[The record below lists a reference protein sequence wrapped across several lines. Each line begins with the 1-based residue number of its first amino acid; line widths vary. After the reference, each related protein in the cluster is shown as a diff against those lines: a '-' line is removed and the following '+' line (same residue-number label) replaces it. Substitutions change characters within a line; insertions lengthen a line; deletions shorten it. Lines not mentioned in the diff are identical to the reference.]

1 MVKAASPAHFH
12 TITDAPETA
21 PWLTLLHG
29 ATQHSGLFSA
39 QIAHFRSRY
48 RLLLVDLPG
57 HGRSAGIAGPYGQVE
72 YTAHVSA
79 AMDAA
84 GVHLTHLWGTHTGA
98 AVGLLLAHGQPG
110 RITSLILDGA
120 VLPGA
125 PMPYTAFAIARARA
139 TAKSR
144 GMAAAREEWFNACDW
159 FAVIRTRPVECR
171 ADEHRQLIEAF
182 PGGPWLDESAPE
194 PAPVLEPLLPSMN
207 LPVLLVSGE
216 HDVPEFLSIAK
227 TLRSAMPRADHIV
240 IPGGG
245 GFPLWEF
252 PSAVNAQVEAFL
264 DAVSAERSGTA

>member
-1 MVKAASPAHFH
+1 MMPLAHFQAV
-12 TITDAPETA
+12 TDAPASA

-39 QIAHFRSRY
+39 QIARFREHY

-57 HGRSAGIAGPYGQVE
+57 HGRSAHIAGPYGQVE

-79 AMDAA
+79 AMDTA
-84 GVHLTHLWGTHTGA
+84 GVRRTHLWGTHTGA

-110 RITSLILDGA
+110 RIASLILDGA

-125 PMPYTAFAIARARA
+125 PMPYTAFAIARART
-139 TAKSR
+139 TAKAR
-144 GMAAAREEWFNACDW
+144 GLAAAREEWFNECEW
-159 FAVIRTRPVECR
+159 FDVIRSRPDECR

-182 PGGPWLDESAPE
+182 PGGPWLDKSAPE
-194 PAPVLEPLLPSMN
+194 PPPALEPRLPSMTV
-207 LPVLLVSGE
+207 PVLLVSGE
-216 HDVPEFLSIAK
+216 HDVPEFLATAETI
-227 TLRSAMPRADHIV
+227 RSAMPRAKHIV

-252 PSAVNAQVEAFL
+252 PAAVNAHAEVFL
-264 DAVSAERSGTA
+264 DKVSAEHNGKA

>member
-1 MVKAASPAHFH
+1 VKAAQPAHFH
-12 TITDAPETA
+12 TVTDAPETA

-39 QIAHFRSRY
+39 QIAFLRDRY

-72 YTAHVSA
+72 YAAHVSA

-84 GVHLTHLWGTHTGA
+84 GVRRTHLWGTHTGA

-110 RITSLILDGA
+110 RISSLILDGA

-125 PMPYTAFAIARARA
+125 AMPYTTFAINRARA

-144 GMAAAREEWFNACDW
+144 GMAAARDEWFNACDW
-159 FAVIRTRPVECR
+159 FDVIRTRPVECR
-171 ADEHRQLIEAF
+171 AVEHRQLIEAF
-182 PGGPWLDESAPE
+182 PGGPWLDESAP
-194 PAPVLEPLLPSMN
+194 APVPTLEPLLPSMTV
-207 LPVLLVSGE
+207 PVLLVSGE
-216 HDVPEFLSIAK
+216 HDVPEFLATAQ
-227 TLRSAMPRADHIV
+227 TLRSAMPRAEQIV

-252 PSAVNAQVEAFL
+252 PAAVNAPVEAFL
-264 DAVSAERSGTA
+264 GRVSAPHRGMT